1 MAKES
6 VQSSELTQSQAEAP
20 DTNGAKEK
28 PAAQLLTQ
36 RDTGLSATQR
46 RWRTFKSNRTALLGV
61 VLAVLVIA
69 VAVFAPVIAPYD
81 PITDEDVFNRLQGP
95 SADHVLG
102 VDERG
107 RDVLTRI
114 IFGARVS
121 LIVGVSSVALGMVLG
136 TLMGIIAG
144 YKGGNVEYAIMRV
157 VDVLLSFPTL
167 VMGVIVMAVL
177 GSGMVKLILAIGI
190 VMSPRFAR
198 IAHGPTLA
206 VREKDYVE
214 AARSIGASDYRLLRY
229 HILPNI
235 VGDVLVM
242 ASLWTATAI
251 RIEANLSFIGL
262 GVPPP
267 TPTWGNM
274 IRDGVAWLT
283 SSPYLS
289 VFPGLAILITVLA
302 FNMIGDGLR
311 DVADPKLQV

>member
-1 MAKES
+1 MATD
-6 VQSSELTQSQAEAP
+6 VDSSQQTQTAQQPSSQP
-20 DTNGAKEK
+20 DQQTS
-28 PAAQLLTQ
+28 
-36 RDTGLSATQR
+36 GLSPGQR
-46 RWRTFKSNRTALLGV
+46 RWRAFKSNKTALIGI
-61 VLAVLVIA
+61 VLAVIVIA
-69 VAVFAPVIAPYD
+69 IAVFAPLISPYE
-81 PITDEDVFNRLQGP
+81 PLEEDVFRRLEMP
-95 SADHVLG
+95 STEHVLG
-102 VDERG
+102 LDDRG

-114 IFGARVS
+114 FYGARIS
-121 LIVGVSSVALGMVLG
+121 LLVGVSSVFLGMVLG
-136 TLMGIIAG
+136 TVMGIVAG
-144 YKGGNVEYAIMRV
+144 FKGGNTEYVIMRG

-177 GSGMVKLILAIGI
+177 GSGMVKLILAIGV

-198 IAHGPTLA
+198 IAHGPTLS

-235 VGDVLVM
+235 FGDVLVM

-274 IRDGVAWLT
+274 IRDGVTWLT
-283 SSPYLS
+283 NAPHLS
-289 VFPGLAILITVLA
+289 IFPGLAILITVLA